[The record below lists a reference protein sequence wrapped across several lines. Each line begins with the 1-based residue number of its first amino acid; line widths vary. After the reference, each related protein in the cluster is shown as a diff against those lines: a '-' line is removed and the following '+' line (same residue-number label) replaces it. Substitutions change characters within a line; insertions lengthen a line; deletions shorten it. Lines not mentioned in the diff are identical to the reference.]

1 MYPYDIREYQ
11 DLLHQCLRHET
22 PHLLHLATPALCSRL
37 LAKGLTPGHGRGFV
51 VDETIA
57 GAREALRAMVG
68 KVPSTEIAI
77 REAEINA
84 LAARLG

>member
-11 DLLHQCLRHET
+11 DLLHQCLRHEK

-51 VDETIA
+51 VDEA
-57 GAREALRAMVG
+57 VAQARADLRAMVG

-77 REAEINA
+77 REAEINQ
-84 LAARLG
+84 LAARLS

>member
-1 MYPYDIREYQ
+1 MYEYDIREYQ
-11 DLLHQCLRHET
+11 SLLHQCLRHQT

-51 VDETIA
+51 VDEAIA
-57 GAREALRAMVG
+57 GARADLRAQIG
-68 KVPSTEIAI
+68 KIPLNEIAI